1 MENKGKQFKG
11 NGIKKYIKEDWED
24 DLGEE
29 REDVVEY
36 IISFEPGELYD
47 EYGGEFITDD
57 KGEADD
63 LFDDLKEEHKL
74 DQVSQYIEKTWEW
87 DKVNEEYYEGDV
99 DVYFYAGDELE
110 FYGESKKT
118 EGYSLGDD
126 KESFDIYKHTADFLN
141 KVGKALEDLGWKFNK
156 EKSKFEKEEI
166 TIDMEALQD
175 NVDELYIG
183 SNKLKLSKLADAF
196 SSYEDIGEDTGIIY
210 YVSAKAGDYEARQ
223 LASKINSC
231 EKLEENREVKTESLG
246 DRYEVWQSYYEDGR
260 TTTEYVMSFDNY
272 AEAQRFASGLMQDP
286 DCDAWVED
294 REAEE
299 SKKVEDRKIE
309 AKQVNNMKIKYNK
322 IYDKYDVITPDG
334 RALEEFDTE
343 EEAIEWAKEQKDFIK
358 KREEDLIRANE
369 SKKIT
374 EGIDDDMIIEDTP
387 AEELFNALNS
397 AETFS
402 VEEWNRAS
410 DEERIAM
417 VKPILLKFYENNK
430 EKINDNWEDFMDLL
444 EYYNWH
450 TECRILRDLV
460 NGVLTE
466 SIIDSKNKVIESKLI
481 VTNIKWDTDG
491 EDIDLPKEMEV
502 ELPEYIDETDEDEVD
517 EYVSDYISDETGFCH
532 YGFDIKEVKT
542 EAVMTSNKVSVYQI
556 QETANCSYLFMG
568 YDFAVENGGPD
579 MNDYEKVAEVEIDTR
594 DTDVTYVL
602 DEVFTYGNTN
612 IEYYDDNPK
621 ARSISVSDIL
631 EYNGNKY
638 YVDSF
643 GFKKLEDT
651 ENKQVKTEDKQDNG
665 ISLSEAE
672 NKCKEVEKLLAE
684 KLPDYNW
691 LVNISAGQIIISDL
705 NSKSDFRYTKKNGWG
720 KSQKQVED
728 IVSQVFGTT
737 ATLDFYDSD
746 VWAKHKAI
754 VKGINILLPTN
765 ESEEKVDYSKFTPT
779 NKVLSGNKGLSED
792 KIDEM
797 RWALPDLFKNM
808 TDEQKQ
814 IFEELSLREMVM
826 SCLVYGD
833 DIHTAENN
841 VSLGKYRGKPY
852 VAEYY
857 DTLGK
862 DVTEK
867 IIKQQTDYFNR
878 GKVIK
883 DVGTDSEGVTYNS
896 FEEPEEES
904 KKVTEAK
911 PEEADKEIW
920 EKVEKIVD
928 TADNEIGP
936 DQSNEYEYDEH
947 IKFVI
952 YRDFEF
958 EDIFEVYTYLDG
970 EAQGELDTG
979 DVHLEDLDATMV
991 DIVKKLQSKEN
1002 LTETK
1007 YGDSNPDKIVPDAYC
1022 EIEKTDNGY
1031 YINCGIGTHTSL
1043 GGGNFTI
1050 YPEDYLSNLHK
1061 EVKKLAKERGIK
1073 RVYDKVKTIIPE
1085 YNAMIPEYNAN
1096 IENMIKDL
1104 TPFAEKSKQGQL
1116 TRADLDSIEEITGKI
1131 TPNRMST
1138 LPEFEWSG
1146 KFGRLRSLLGNLER
1160 YKTDLSNPLASADTI
1175 TITESKEVKTE
1186 AVRYVIYKNEEPT
1199 SPYKNP
1205 EGGYTQYSDIDEAIA
1220 DAKEIDADYIEKLIY
1235 KNEDEA
1241 DREEL
1246 ADTVSVVWKSKK
1258 TEATL
1263 NKFQTMTTDK
1273 NGNEMLLKDVSY
1285 NNACS
1290 WLEKE
1295 LAKAGSKV
1303 VDTETKGNKTI
1314 IKADNK
1320 TNFEYDE
1327 EKGTLKRLEE
1337 AEDMTQV
1344 KNAIE
1349 TAVEKSDSTD
1359 LEKEQVKGSLDVLKT
1374 DEESAIEGYEDFK
1387 SETEKVADEE
1397 LADAVNN
1404 QMEEIIDDEKEHIEK
1419 LDTIKS
1425 ALGENKKT
1433 EAICPE
1439 AVKEKVEKAKADI
1452 GLKKAEEMID
1462 TEKELTEGIKKEII
1476 QYAKQQ
1482 GLDVEKLQKQGQL
1495 DSVAEALDNI
1505 IGEMVSKTAVE
1516 YMDTT
1521 GKDIEW
1527 DFDISNNDIQ
1537 VIIQ

>member
-1 MENKGKQFKG
+1 MENEYNELGTDDYEFLYSILTS
-11 NGIKKYIKEDWED
+11 NGTSKSKVEKALDYIYNEYNELGGDDYNFLTNILDESKAIKET
-24 DLGEE
+24 
-29 REDVVEY
+29 Y
-36 IISFEPGELYD
+36 
-47 EYGGEFITDD
+47 
-57 KGEADD
+57 
-63 LFDDLKEEHKL
+63 
-74 DQVSQYIEKTWEW
+74 
-87 DKVNEEYYEGDV
+87 
-99 DVYFYAGDELE
+99 
-110 FYGESKKT
+110 
-118 EGYSLGDD
+118 
-126 KESFDIYKHTADFLN
+126 
-141 KVGKALEDLGWKFNK
+141 
-156 EKSKFEKEEI
+156 KSK
-166 TIDMEALQD
+166 
-175 NVDELYIG
+175 
-183 SNKLKLSKLADAF
+183 NK
-196 SSYEDIGEDTGIIY
+196 
-210 YVSAKAGDYEARQ
+210 
-223 LASKINSC
+223 
-231 EKLEENREVKTESLG
+231 KTESLG

-294 REAEE
+294 KEEEE

-309 AKQVNNMKIKYNK
+309 AKQVNNMEIKYNK

-343 EEAIEWAKEQKDFIK
+343 EEAIEWAKEQKDFI
-358 KREEDLIRANE
+358 NNGN
-369 SKKIT
+369 KI
-374 EGIDDDMIIEDTP
+374 
-387 AEELFNALNS
+387 
-397 AETFS
+397 
-402 VEEWNRAS
+402 
-410 DEERIAM
+410 
-417 VKPILLKFYENNK
+417 
-430 EKINDNWEDFMDLL
+430 
-444 EYYNWH
+444 
-450 TECRILRDLV
+450 
-460 NGVLTE
+460 
-466 SIIDSKNKVIESKLI
+466 IESKLI

-612 IEYYDDNPK
+612 IEYYDNNPK

-651 ENKQVKTEDKQDNG
+651 E
-665 ISLSEAE
+665 
-672 NKCKEVEKLLAE
+672 
-684 KLPDYNW
+684 
-691 LVNISAGQIIISDL
+691 
-705 NSKSDFRYTKKNGWG
+705 SKK
-720 KSQKQVED
+720 V
-728 IVSQVFGTT
+728 
-737 ATLDFYDSD
+737 
-746 VWAKHKAI
+746 
-754 VKGINILLPTN
+754 

-779 NKVLSGNKGLSED
+779 NKVLSGDKGLSED

-797 RWALPDLFKNM
+797 RWALPDLFKDM

-826 SCLVYGD
+826 SCLVYGS
-833 DIHTAENN
+833 DIHTKENN

-862 DVTEK
+862 DVTEE

-911 PEEADKEIW
+911 
-920 EKVEKIVD
+920 
-928 TADNEIGP
+928 
-936 DQSNEYEYDEH
+936 
-947 IKFVI
+947 
-952 YRDFEF
+952 
-958 EDIFEVYTYLDG
+958 
-970 EAQGELDTG
+970 
-979 DVHLEDLDATMV
+979 
-991 DIVKKLQSKEN
+991 
-1002 LTETK
+1002 

-1022 EIEKTDNGY
+1022 EIEKTDKGY
-1031 YINCGIGTHTSL
+1031 YINCGIGDHTNL
-1043 GGGNFTI
+1043 GSGNFTI
-1050 YPEDYLSNLHK
+1050 YPEDYLANLHK

-1146 KFGRLRSLLGNLER
+1146 KFGKLRSLLGNLKR
-1160 YKTDLSNPLASADTI
+1160 YETDLSNPLASADTI

-1186 AVRYVIYKNEEPT
+1186 A
-1199 SPYKNP
+1199 S
-1205 EGGYTQYSDIDEAIA
+1205 
-1220 DAKEIDADYIEKLIY
+1220 
-1235 KNEDEA
+1235 
-1241 DREEL
+1241 
-1246 ADTVSVVWKSKK
+1246 
-1258 TEATL
+1258 L
-1263 NKFQTMTTDK
+1263 NKFQTLTLDK
-1273 NGNEMLLKDVSY
+1273 NGNEMLLKDTSY
-1285 NNACS
+1285 NHACS

-1295 LAKAGSKV
+1295 LAKTGSKV

-1320 TNFEYDE
+1320 TKFEYDE

-1344 KNAIE
+1344 KDAIE

-1433 EAICPE
+1433 EAEVKRNNSKKRLDYKLDGFKGVTIIVVDKKNNIDTEDYMKFDNMEFGIDEYEFEDSMIDGIKDILTDIYEYTDDYYDDRFTTDEIIEMAEDITQDVLQLYDDLPDELIDFENGIANLDESKSITEETNTFGIAEDMYNRTHKDKWHTLSDDEKASYYNRNYKRIKKQADNLDKEEENKKITEAFWDDGKLYNYKGIDIQQSISDRGEKLYSILNNQEPFSIPDFSTLSAAKKYIDDNNLKNYKEKQESKKTEAKDLYGEWIDLLDKIPANRLEDYKIEYDLYDEQLNGDEKPTEMILPKLIAGAKKYIKSEKVESIDPE